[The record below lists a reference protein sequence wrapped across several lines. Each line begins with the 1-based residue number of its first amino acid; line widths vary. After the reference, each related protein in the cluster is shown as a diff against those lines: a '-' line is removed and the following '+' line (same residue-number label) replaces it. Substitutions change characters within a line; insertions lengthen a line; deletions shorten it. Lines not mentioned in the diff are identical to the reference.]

1 MSKDVKSWHQLLL
14 LLLVYFN
21 SLIKVG
27 FGLIVKKIHV
37 VYKVFG
43 KIPILNYDGMK
54 EEREEQINRINGSRN
69 AQSVVI
75 ELKITCNMR

>member
-1 MSKDVKSWHQLLL
+1 MNGHFLG
-14 LLLVYFN
+14 
-21 SLIKVG
+21 LIKIG
-27 FGLIVKKIHV
+27 FGLSVKKNHV

-54 EEREEQINRINGSRN
+54 EVREEQINGSRN
-69 AQSVVI
+69 TRSVVQYVI

>member
-54 EEREEQINRINGSRN
+54 EEMEERR
-69 AQSVVI
+69 SVKYVI